1 MATKSK
7 DIVIPKK
14 TSKVFELQFKENGQ
28 TVDITEW
35 VVYFTCKE
43 AMKDD
48 DDDAVIKKDIGYE
61 QATAHSDPTNGKTL
75 ITLEPTDTDLEGV
88 YYYDVKY
95 KDSDDNTGIL
105 FQGRIK
111 FTRTVTTRS

>member
-1 MATKSK
+1 MATKYK
-7 DIVIPKK
+7 DLTIPKQTTK
-14 TSKVFELQFKENGQ
+14 NFELQFKENGQ
-28 TVDITEW
+28 VVDITEW

-43 AMKDD
+43 NMKDE
-48 DDDAVIKKDIGYE
+48 DDDAVIKKDIGYG

-75 ITLEPTDTDLEGV
+75 ITLSTTDTDLEGN
-88 YYYDVKY
+88 YYYDLKY
-95 KDSDDNTGIL
+95 KDDDDNVGIL